1 LDQGDIKHIALLES
15 LLRRNAFDEL
25 VSQFSR
31 LEVLFAIVDAQLGDE
46 NEDNKNKRRWELE
59 TFQGKAMIYKPD
71 QGKFE
76 FDTGEYVCDKSIYR
90 RVERASQ
97 WLSSCIHTDQ
107 LYPGGISI
115 WLAIVAKK

>member
-1 LDQGDIKHIALLES
+1 MDQGDIKHIALLES

-31 LEVLFAIVDAQLGDE
+31 LEVFFAIVDAQLGDE

-71 QGKFE
+71 QGNLNLIRE
-76 FDTGEYVCDKSIYR
+76 NMSV
-90 RVERASQ
+90 AS
-97 WLSSCIHTDQ
+97 
-107 LYPGGISI
+107 LYIGGSKEQ
-115 WLAIVAKK
+115 VSG